1 MLSAIR
7 NTKKKNNNQT
17 CLTTMNLATKH
28 QIRNLSRKI
37 DIILQ
42 KHPTDQKVNFMNWS
56 KEDKMMCRS
65 INRTIKRLERK
76 GYDESLMNHAMNLVM
91 F

>member
-7 NTKKKNNNQT
+7 NTKKNNNQT

-42 KHPTDQKVNFMNWS
+42 KHPTDHWS
-56 KEDKMMCRS
+56 KEDRMMYRS
-65 INRTIKRLERK
+65 INRTIKRLKRK
-76 GYDESLMNHAMNLVM
+76 GYDESLINHAMNLVM

>member
-1 MLSAIR
+1 
-7 NTKKKNNNQT
+7 
-17 CLTTMNLATKH
+17 MNLATKH

-42 KHPTDQKVNFMNWS
+42 KHPTDQKINFMNWS
-56 KEDKMMCRS
+56 KEDKMMVRS